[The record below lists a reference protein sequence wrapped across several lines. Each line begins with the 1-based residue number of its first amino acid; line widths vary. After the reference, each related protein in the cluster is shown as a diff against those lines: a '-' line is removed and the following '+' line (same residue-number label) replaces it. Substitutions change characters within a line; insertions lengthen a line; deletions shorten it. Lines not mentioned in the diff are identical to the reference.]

1 MLIFILFYF
10 ILVLYNFHISPVY
23 GSIMSL
29 HGCSQCFELD
39 IHAILGN
46 ENYVYKYICIY
57 TCIYELC
64 GSCIRKQYV
73 LLIKGANINAINN
86 KIPFEPFLK

>member
-10 ILVLYNFHISPVY
+10 IFALYNFHISPVC

-46 ENYVYKYICIY
+46 ENYVYTYIC
-57 TCIYELC
+57 THIYELL

-73 LLIKGANINAINN
+73 LLIKGANINAINHE
-86 KIPFEPFLK
+86 ITFEPFLK